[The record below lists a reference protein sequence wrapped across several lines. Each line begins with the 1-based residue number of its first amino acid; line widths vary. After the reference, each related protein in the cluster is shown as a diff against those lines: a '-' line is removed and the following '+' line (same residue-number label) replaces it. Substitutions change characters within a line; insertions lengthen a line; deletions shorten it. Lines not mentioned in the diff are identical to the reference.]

1 MPPSPSAYL
10 DRLRRRLCCRPPS
23 QVTGVEAQTGGGSGE
38 VFVAWNRNPP
48 AEQIAFY
55 RVYRRVGTGVW
66 RNLAAVTE
74 LATDV
79 NFPNKVAML
88 DFEGNFPGGSDFG
101 PNGERTYVVTAVSR
115 AGLEGPVSSQVVG
128 TPP

>member
-1 MPPSPSAYL
+1 MPPSPSAHL
-10 DRLRRRLCCRPPS
+10 DRLRRLLCCRPPS

-38 VFVAWNRNPP
+38 VFVAWNHNPP
-48 AEQIAFY
+48 SEHIAFY

-66 RNLAAVTE
+66 RHLAAVTE
-74 LATDV
+74 QATDV
-79 NFPNKVAML
+79 NFPGKVAML

-101 PNGERTYVVTAVSR
+101 PSGERTYVVTAISH
-115 AGLEGPVSSQVVG
+115 AGLEGPVSGQVVG

>member
-1 MPPSPSAYL
+1 VPPSPSAHL
-10 DRLRRRLCCRPPS
+10 DRLRRLLCCRPPS
-23 QVTGVEAQTGGGSGE
+23 KVTGVEAQTGGGSGE

-48 AEQIAFY
+48 TEQIAFY

-74 LATDV
+74 LAIDV

>member
-1 MPPSPSAYL
+1 MPPSPSAHL
-10 DRLRRRLCCRPPS
+10 DRLRRLLCCRPPS
-23 QVTGVEAQTGGGSGE
+23 VVTGVEAQTGGGSGE
-38 VFVAWNRNPP
+38 VFVAWNRNP
-48 AEQIAFY
+48 ATERIAFY

-66 RNLAAVTE
+66 RHLAAVTE
-74 LATDV
+74 QAADA

-115 AGLEGPVSSQVVG
+115 AGLEGPLSSQVVG